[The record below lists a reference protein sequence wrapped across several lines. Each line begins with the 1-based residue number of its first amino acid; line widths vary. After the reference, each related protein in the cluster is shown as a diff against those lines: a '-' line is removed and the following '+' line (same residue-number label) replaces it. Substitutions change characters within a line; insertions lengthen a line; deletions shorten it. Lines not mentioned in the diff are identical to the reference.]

1 LTSIS
6 VYLYL
11 SFPSPTIEFIPPIWA
26 LPSRC
31 AKAGNGIDKPI
42 KGDKVSIEYTGYLY
56 DPSSEFG
63 FGTKFDSSVG
73 RGDFDVKIG
82 IGQVIKGWDEG
93 VVEMSLGE
101 KAILNITPDYGYG
114 ARGFPG
120 HIPPNSTLV
129 FEVELKAINGKRL

>member
-1 LTSIS
+1 MGVTKQL
-6 VYLYL
+6 
-11 SFPSPTIEFIPPIWA
+11 
-26 LPSRC
+26 R
-31 AKAGNGIDKPI
+31 KAGNGIDKPI

-56 DPSSEFG
+56 DSSNEFG

-101 KAILNITPDYGYG
+101 KAILTITPDYGYG

-120 HIPPNSTLV
+120 HIPPDSTLV
-129 FEVELKAINGKRL
+129 FEVELKSINGKRL